1 MKNIRK
7 TILLS
12 SILFCNFIY
21 ADDCDNLT
29 LKDYVQDKY
38 ILTGKVNKLNEVI
51 IEDNKILVTYSIK
64 PNKFYSKKSKYS
76 LSATFTTNS
85 IEEKNFENMN
95 LSQFT
100 KNHKFSL
107 NEKEEYY
114 FFVDK
119 SNNIHLNDNSCF
131 VINKKDLEK
140 DSTAYRAINMFGFN
154 QSFSIKKDNTSNFSF
169 GMDNKV
175 DNNDIIKNS
184 KSIEELIKIRNKKE
198 Q

>member
-1 MKNIRK
+1 MKKIFFVL
-7 TILLS
+7 TLLS
-12 SILFCNFIY
+12 SNFLY
-21 ADDCDNLT
+21 AQNCDNLT

-38 ILTGKVNKLNEVI
+38 ILIGKVNKLNEVI
-51 IEDNKILVTYSIK
+51 VEDRKILVTYSIK
-64 PNKFYSKKSKYS
+64 PNKFYSKKAQHS
-76 LSATFTTNS
+76 LSVTFTTDS
-85 IEEKNFENMN
+85 IEEEGFEYMN
-95 LSQFT
+95 LSKFT
-100 KNHKFSL
+100 KNDKLAL
-107 NEKEEYY
+107 NEKEKYY

-119 SNNIHLNDNSCF
+119 SENNIYLNDNSCF

-140 DSTAYRAINMFGFN
+140 DSTAYRAVNMFGFN